1 MTLKFKPEVL
11 NLIDSA
17 KPFLSPSGQEVI
29 QSTQSLVHLLSSE
42 AGITAIQSL
51 RSLVAG
57 GSTQETDVTGTT
69 RASNPYSLFLVF
81 YLLILAS
88 EDSTKTLPEQGDH
101 IFLNRDGNDYTRQF
115 RERKNDLNP

>member
-1 MTLKFKPEVL
+1 LKFKPEVL

-81 YLLILAS
+81 YLLVLAS
-88 EDSTKTLPEQGDH
+88 EDGTKTLPEQGDH
-101 IFLNRDGNDYTRQF
+101 IFLNRDGNEYTRQF